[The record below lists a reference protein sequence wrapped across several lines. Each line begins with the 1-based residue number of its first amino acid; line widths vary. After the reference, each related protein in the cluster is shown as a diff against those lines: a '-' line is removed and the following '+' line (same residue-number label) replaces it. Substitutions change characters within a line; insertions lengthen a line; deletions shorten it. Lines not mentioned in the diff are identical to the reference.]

1 MAAAVQHTVLDAMIA
16 IGINNTTLFDGET
29 QAERIAEG
37 MFDNDFQSCLDKS
50 NEDIDDD
57 LKTWSSL
64 TTMNGQIR
72 LQPVH
77 KKRIKAFTQWVK
89 DKLRQNQ
96 DPQNEAFN
104 VELTQELIRR
114 SKTHQAF
121 VEKAK
126 TLSDIAKPDTFSD
139 KTKWLDWKPTF
150 TNYLKHIPGR
160 SGVPLSYVIR
170 PTGYIPTPDD
180 MLDEY
185 IANSPHSGEAF
196 KTDCSEVHTY
206 IVKFI
211 KGNATAESVII
222 SHGKVNDGRADMDAL
237 ISHYEG
243 TGINATIVSEAEKDI
258 ESLHYTGEK
267 RPYMWWDRF
276 ELRITKA
283 FATIDKVEGRVVYSD
298 GQKLRLLQKKVSADF
313 LQNTRDYINGEMNKS
328 PMVYTYREAMASY
341 KSKVNQKFPPQLTNS
356 NRNRNINQM
365 QSNRHGGHHGDR
377 QGGRG
382 RGHRGQGREYQ
393 GQKGRGRG
401 RSDYSSRSKRG
412 HPDAKWVRGK
422 DGRQIE
428 IHPSYDF
435 PSHIWMNIPR
445 EEQDRI
451 RGERQKHKSNKRVTS
466 AVSSLIS
473 NSNLDAESIISAVTE
488 ATRNRSIAQV
498 TTNNGVVG
506 GNNNNNR
513 GNERSTMMGG
523 RSEQSE
529 LRTRNRGIRAITTKR
544 TIGSS
549 TIKAS
554 GIEPSAGTVATNEA
568 DSNADTCCLGSNFIV
583 LSYTNKTAD
592 VYPYDNTYEPIANV
606 PIVTGA
612 TAYTDGD
619 SGQTYILVFN
629 ESLYYG
635 TRLPHSLFNPNQIR
649 QCGIDLWDNPYDK
662 QRGLEIE
669 VSDELKIPLDI
680 QGTKITFQSRVP
692 TKMEL
697 DTCPHVQMTS
707 DRDWQPR
714 TVKLGKTQSNHYE
727 IMPVR
732 TVEQN
737 TSYVYQDGIFSTD
750 DKVLHDVEPSMVS
763 MQERMV
769 ASINVE
775 VDKTNDPLS
784 DMPAMRTFISTKR
797 HTKATAF
804 NLAERWGIGIKSAE
818 DTLKVTTQRGIRSA
832 IMPISRRYRADRY
845 YGMKRLN
852 SKFATDTFYPRVKS
866 LLGHTHAQVY
876 SNKSGFSASYPIYD
890 IKGDSIGE
898 TLRSFSHDFGI
909 PEHLTFDGAMAQ
921 VGKDTK
927 FMKTIRE
934 YDIKHHISAPRRP
947 NENPAE
953 GQIRELKRRWY
964 RIMTKRDVPE
974 RLWDFGLIW
983 VCETGNL
990 AASSTKYA
998 GGRTPTELISGETPD
1013 ISEYLDFGFYDWA
1026 IYRTNAGLSEPN
1038 LGRWIGVSHK
1048 VGQLMSYWIL
1058 TSSGHVISCVTVQRL
1073 TNAEQQT
1080 DEWKKKMNNY
1090 DKKVKERLD
1099 ISNFIISRDEE
1110 KPFNSLSLGADD
1122 PEFEQEFMK
1131 TSHNPVQV
1139 DDDGQHDC
1147 NSDDKKH
1154 TIDSFDP
1161 YLNME
1166 IGLPRGDD
1174 DNLMHATVKRR
1185 VVDDDGVPIGKAN
1198 KNPILDSRMY
1208 EVEFMDGTM
1217 EKLTANVITENI
1229 MAQIDA
1235 EGNRQMLLR
1244 EIIDHRCDLP
1254 LDSQSGDKKR
1264 KHQWHAMDG
1273 WSMCCEWKDGSTS
1286 WIPLKEIKEAY
1297 AVETAEYAVMNKIE
1311 DQPAF
1316 SWWVPYVLKK
1326 RKQIIS
1332 KVKSK
1337 YWLRT
1342 HKYGIRIPKS
1352 VKEAFQIDK
1361 EEGNTYWTDA
1371 IHAEMEKIKRD
1382 AVKVHDGSP
1391 TSLVGYQQITGHIIF
1406 DVKLGENFRRK
1417 ARYVADGHRTETP
1430 SSVTYSSVVSRESV
1444 RICLTIAAL
1453 HGLDI
1458 LTADIEN
1465 AYLTAPC
1472 REKCWLLAGPEF
1484 GSDMGKVM
1492 IVKRALYGLKSSG
1505 AAFRS
1510 FLATRL
1516 DEIGFVPSE
1525 ADPDVWLR
1533 RAAKPD
1539 GEHYYEYILCYVDD
1553 IMSISY
1559 EPERPLKQIQ
1569 ERFKFKKDKMVP
1581 PEVYLGGN
1589 IEKKTI
1595 NGHDTWT
1602 LCSLNYVK
1610 AAIETITKAAVK
1622 RGIKVNHKPKIPMHA
1637 NYYPELDTSNE
1648 LEGDDITFYQEV
1660 IGVLRWAIELGRV
1673 DIHLEVS
1680 LMSAYQASP
1689 RRGHLEELIHIVA
1702 YLKHHPKL
1710 TLYFDPER
1718 ANVDESTFDGN
1729 STLSQFQDL
1738 YRDAKEELPERMPP
1752 PLGVSVRITAF
1763 VDASHAANKVTRRSH
1778 TGYVIFINRAPIIW
1792 YSKRQ
1797 NTVESSTFSSEF
1809 IAMKTC
1815 MECIVALRYK
1825 LRMFGIAIDGPA
1837 DVLCDNQSVVLN
1849 SSHIDSSLNRKH
1861 NALAY
1866 NATRWAVAAGILRVG
1881 KIDTKDNIADAFT
1894 KRLTHMQRI
1903 HLFYQWTY

>member
-1 MAAAVQHTVLDAMIA
+1 VTERKARIKMEAAVQHTVLDAMIA

-96 DPQNEAFN
+96 EPRNEAFS

-170 PTGYIPTPDD
+170 PTGYIPTPGD

-298 GQKLRLLQKKVSADF
+298 SQKLRLLQKKVSADF

-377 QGGRG
+377 QGDRG

-451 RGERQKHKSNKRVTS
+451 KGERQKHKSNKRVTS

-513 GNERSTMMGG
+513 GNDRSTMMGG

-714 TVKLGKTQSNHYE
+714 TVKLGKAQSNHYG

-737 TSYVYQDGIFSTD
+737 TSYVYQDGIFSMD
-750 DKVLHDVEPSMVS
+750 DKVLHDVEPSMVL

-775 VDKTNDPLS
+775 VDKTNDPL
-784 DMPAMRTFISTKR
+784 
-797 HTKATAF
+797 
-804 NLAERWGIGIKSAE
+804 
-818 DTLKVTTQRGIRSA
+818 
-832 IMPISRRYRADRY
+832 
-845 YGMKRLN
+845 
-852 SKFATDTFYPRVKS
+852 
-866 LLGHTHAQVY
+866 
-876 SNKSGFSASYPIYD
+876 
-890 IKGDSIGE
+890 
-898 TLRSFSHDFGI
+898 
-909 PEHLTFDGAMAQ
+909 
-921 VGKDTK
+921 
-927 FMKTIRE
+927 
-934 YDIKHHISAPRRP
+934 P

-983 VCETGNL
+983 VCETDNL

-998 GGRTPTELISGETPD
+998 GGRTPTEIISGETPD

-1110 KPFNSLSLGADD
+1110 KPFNSLSLGDDD

-1131 TSHNPVQV
+1131 TSHNPMQV
-1139 DDDGQHDC
+1139 DDDGQHGC

-1254 LDSQSGDKKR
+1254 MDSQSGDRKR

-1371 IHAEMEKIKRD
+1371 IHEEMEKIKRD

-1406 DVKLGENFRRK
+1406 DIKLGENFRRK
-1417 ARYVADGHRTETP
+1417 ARYVADGHKTETP

-1453 HGLDI
+1453 HGLGI
-1458 LTADIEN
+1458 LTVDIEN
-1465 AYLTAPC
+1465 AYLTAPY

-1569 ERFKFKKDKMVP
+1569 ERFKFKKDKMVS

-1610 AAIETITKAAVK
+1610 AAIKTITEAAVK
-1622 RGIKVNHKPKIPMHA
+1622 RGIKVNNKPKIPMHA

-1648 LEGDDITFYQEV
+1648 LEDDDITFYQEV

-1729 STLSQFQDL
+1729 STLSQFQDI

-1837 DVLCDNQSVVLN
+1837 DVLCDNRSVVLN